1 MLRSRYAARR
11 SATLLILLTT
21 THTTHDSL
29 PLTRCGGSDPNPHPN
44 PHPNQV
50 WRLGA
55 LLHELRALPL
65 VITPS
70 VPYHAP
76 PGPSRRAPPPA
87 APPPSAEVL
96 CAAFAS
102 LDTRGDGATALGL
115 GLGSGLGVA

>member
-1 MLRSRYAARR
+1 MEAR
-11 SATLLILLTT
+11 ALTLTLT
-21 THTTHDSL
+21 HA
-29 PLTRCGGSDPNPHPN
+29 
-44 PHPNQV
+44 NQV

-87 APPPSAEVL
+87 APPPSTEVL